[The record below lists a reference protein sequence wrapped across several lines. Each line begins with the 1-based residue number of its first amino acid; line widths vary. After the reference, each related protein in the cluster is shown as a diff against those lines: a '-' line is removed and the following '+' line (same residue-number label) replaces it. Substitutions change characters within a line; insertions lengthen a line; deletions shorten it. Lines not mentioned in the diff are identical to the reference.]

1 CSVEGGR
8 ESGLRISWF
17 VVLPTVGA
25 TGGLVMLAVGAGLRA
40 LSRPL
45 MTGAAGMVGQTG
57 VVRTAIDPEGQVL
70 VEGELWRAV
79 TPDGPVPAGEDG
91 QDVKGDGATPT
102 ATQTPARGLRAGG

>member
-1 CSVEGGR
+1 
-8 ESGLRISWF
+8 
-17 VVLPTVGA
+17 
-25 TGGLVMLAVGAGLRA
+25 MLAVGAGLHA

-79 TPDGPVPAGEDG
+79 TPDGPVPAGELVQIVSVDG
-91 QDVKGDGATPT
+91 LTLTVTRTP
-102 ATQTPARGLRAGG
+102 RRA